1 MIVLDA
7 SVLIAHL
14 EQADSHHARATALLS
29 AYADQDLGVSPL
41 TLAEVLVGPARSD
54 RLAQAQTALR
64 MLDILT
70 VPLSDDAPARLATLR
85 ATTRLRLPDCCV
97 LLAVETAAGELA
109 TFDERLA
116 AAASELGYTV
126 RSVIGPVAV
135 RHRSRFH

>member
-1 MIVLDA
+1 VIVLDA

-14 EQADSHHARATALLS
+14 EQADSHHDRATALLS
-29 AYADQDLGVSPL
+29 EFADQDLGISPL

-54 RLAQAQTALR
+54 RLAQAQTVLR
-64 MLDILT
+64 MLDVLT

-97 LLAVETAAGELA
+97 LLAAEAVAGEVA

-126 RSVIGPVAV
+126 RS
-135 RHRSRFH
+135 